1 MADKEK
7 LKVLV
12 NMNRSDWQEFQRLA
26 GRYRASMVLRKIV
39 RRELDRAAREGITRF
54 Q

>member
-1 MADKEK
+1 MADNEK

-12 NMNRSDWQEFQRLA
+12 NMNRSDWREFQKLA
-26 GRYRASMVLRKIV
+26 GTYRASLVLRKLV